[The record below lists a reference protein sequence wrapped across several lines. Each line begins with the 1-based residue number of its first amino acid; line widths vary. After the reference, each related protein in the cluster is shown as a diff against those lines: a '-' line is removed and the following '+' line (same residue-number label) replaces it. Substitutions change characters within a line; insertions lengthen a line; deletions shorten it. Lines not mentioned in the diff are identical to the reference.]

1 MTQDLAMLTSLI
13 FSTVAM
19 QASAAPHNPA
29 TFFIFLVRAPNPPKA
44 TKEEIEG
51 YQTAHI
57 NNFKRLYGMGKLL
70 TAGPMQDPTQQKRGI
85 VVFCVDKEKEVLESF
100 APDPYVQKGFMNVE
114 VHSIKPQFGKFGIDG
129 IDPNGI
135 VENRIAVFEVGD
147 SKTKM
152 DAKAH
157 LDYVRSADPK
167 VELAF
172 FGDLGKSKSLKAVAL
187 FRGKDDATI
196 KSWLDSDPFVKS
208 GVWKYVL
215 MPQWL
220 SKGIL

>member
-1 MTQDLAMLTSLI
+1 
-13 FSTVAM
+13 
-19 QASAAPHNPA
+19 
-29 TFFIFLVRAPNPPKA
+29 
-44 TKEEIEG
+44 
-51 YQTAHI
+51 
-57 NNFKRLYGMGKLL
+57 
-70 TAGPMQDPTQQKRGI
+70 
-85 VVFCVDKEKEVLESF
+85 
-100 APDPYVQKGFMNVE
+100 
-114 VHSIKPQFGKFGIDG
+114 
-129 IDPNGI
+129 
-135 VENRIAVFEVGD
+135 
-147 SKTKM
+147 M

-187 FRGKDDATI
+187 FRGKYDATI
-196 KSWLDSDPFVKS
+196 KSWLDSDPLVKA